1 MDSPKMESLLQCKK
15 PTSQYGPSKNLVYA
29 APYRA
34 DSTNMRKIGAT
45 YRQGTVSAQKQ
56 YLYEKE
62 ATGMES
68 PKMEFLLQCKKPTSQ
83 CTEIW

>member
-1 MDSPKMESLLQCKK
+1 MTGESL
-15 PTSQYGPSKNLVYA
+15 TGGVTDSYDT
-29 APYRA
+29 

-83 CTEIW
+83 CAEIW